1 MTMVTMLIFRGS
13 FHDIQAQFQFLDMRC
28 FTFNKPF
35 STVSYP
41 IWHTQL
47 VSTVTKTKTKT
58 KENKT
63 TTRLKLTKIELKD
76 MLEYEQVKETIKR
89 VSKMKEKSPN
99 L

>member
-1 MTMVTMLIFRGS
+1 M
-13 FHDIQAQFQFLDMRC
+13 
-28 FTFNKPF
+28 FNKPS

-63 TTRLKLTKIELKD
+63 TKRLRSTKTKLKD
-76 MLEYEQVKETIKR
+76 MLEYEQVEEIIKR

-99 L
+99 W

>member
-1 MTMVTMLIFRGS
+1 MVTMLIFRCS
-13 FHDIQAQFQFLDMRC
+13 FHDIQAQFEFFSLRC
-28 FTFNKPF
+28 ITLIKPS

-41 IWHTQL
+41 LWHTQL
-47 VSTVTKTKTKT
+47 VSTVTKTKRKQNKRKKITKRLRLTKT
-58 KENKT
+58 K
-63 TTRLKLTKIELKD
+63 LKD

>member
-1 MTMVTMLIFRGS
+1 MKCFK
-13 FHDIQAQFQFLDMRC
+13 FHKRS
-28 FTFNKPF
+28 

-47 VSTVTKTKTKT
+47 VSIVTKTKKQKKT

-63 TTRLKLTKIELKD
+63 TKRLRLTKTKLKD
-76 MLEYEQVKETIKR
+76 MLKYEQVEETITR
-89 VSKMKEKSPN
+89 VSRMKEKSPN